1 MVGLKRVND
10 LGELAEL
17 AAEIWNEYWVDLL
30 SKEQIA
36 YMIEK
41 FQSKSAMEE
50 QVKNENYTYFHI
62 TSRDRII
69 GYTGLCVKE
78 DYLFISKFYIK
89 KEFRNKGFGGRAFEL
104 MMKYAQMSNRYK
116 LRLTVNKNNKKTILT
131 YTNWGFRK
139 IDSVVVDI
147 GNGFVMDDYIMEYKI
162 T

>member
-147 GNGFVMDDYIMEYKI
+147 GRGFVMDDYIMEYKI